1 MKSIL
6 FRTVIALLLLPSIHA
21 CAQNAP
27 KDSADVAVSEG
38 VLKLA
43 DWAKFDYAGR
53 LAKAKTGDVEA
64 IQALIGFHAVADGVD
79 GLNHGVTCLELI
91 PVVGDEVFA
100 SAVPVFKPKLK
111 KLLLDRLILAQGRT
125 RKEAL
130 RQSMTHWAPA
140 TWAALNDLPA
150 PANPEAEKKKME
162 AIRAGEGKTD
172 SEEAKTPRLQNTS
185 IKERQ

>member
-6 FRTVIALLLLPSIHA
+6 FRSVIALLLLPSIHA

-43 DWAKFDYAGR
+43 DWAKFDYTGQ
-53 LAKAKTGDVEA
+53 LAKAKTGDIEA
-64 IQALIGFHAVADGVD
+64 LKALIGFHTIADGVD
-79 GLNHGVTCLELI
+79 GLNHAVTCLELI
-91 PVVGDEVFA
+91 PVVGDETFA
-100 SAVPVFKPKLK
+100 SAVPVFKPNLK

-130 RQSMTHWAPA
+130 RQSLTHWAPT
-140 TWAALNDLPA
+140 TWAVLNDLPA
-150 PANPEAEKKKME
+150 PVNPEAEKKKME
-162 AIRAGEGKTD
+162 AIKSGEIKPD
-172 SEEAKTPRLQNTS
+172 SEEAKKPKLQSTS
-185 IKERQ
+185 VKERQ